1 MSEQSSRLEFLRA
14 QASAQGVA
22 PSDADLA
29 AVLGFLDRIL
39 PELERLEATLRPD
52 EGPEPEPVDAGGENE
67 GGR

>member
-29 AVLGFLDRIL
+29 AVLGFLDRVL
-39 PELERLEATLRPD
+39 PELDRLEATLRPD
-52 EGPEPEPVDAGGENE
+52 EGLAPEPVDPGGGNE
-67 GGR
+67 GAR